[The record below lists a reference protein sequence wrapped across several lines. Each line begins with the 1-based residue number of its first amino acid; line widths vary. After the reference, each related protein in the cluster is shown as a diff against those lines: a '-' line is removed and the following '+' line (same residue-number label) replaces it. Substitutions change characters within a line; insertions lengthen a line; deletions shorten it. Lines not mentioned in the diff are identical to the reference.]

1 MTTNNRNS
9 ITSSYKIKK
18 LNRKIGGTRRKRPT
32 RNTVRSKII
41 AAIPVAELSRTETPE
56 PNDTLFAGLW
66 RCDTTE
72 RVDAWQKASFDKFN
86 VKALKAL
93 RSRVSV
99 SNRAIITALLSQTGA
114 ASIPLLTSEEIC
126 RESSKMLLAM
136 LTAMVAADPEMEI
149 AFVTIISGDGGTS
162 HFKTDIE
169 LHESL
174 KRVQRTLR
182 AMSPDFFGVTELAL
196 FNSQG
201 HPDGG
206 QMLQVHTHSLV
217 VGRGVLT
224 KAQDIAAKHAAHF
237 TPNFS
242 GAPVINVKK
251 VATTEINLA
260 RISAYLFKAPY
271 KCMNWNPGK
280 DGKRG
285 HMNGSEKG
293 DRFVRYLRLAQLR
306 TLLRYEDMC
315 FGGGAGAKI
324 RSDMIKFVRALA
336 AKDST
341 AGRRV
346 LHPDA
351 IASFWIALA
360 PEIKAD
366 RWNLPIIRTRK

>member
-1 MTTNNRNS
+1 M
-9 ITSSYKIKK
+9 
-18 LNRKIGGTRRKRPT
+18 
-32 RNTVRSKII
+32 
-41 AAIPVAELSRTETPE
+41 ETPE

-72 RVDAWQKASFDKFN
+72 AVDAWQKASFDKFN
-86 VKALKAL
+86 AKALKAL
-93 RSRVSV
+93 RSRVSD
-99 SNRAIITALLSQTGA
+99 SSRAIVTALLTQPGA

-136 LTAMVAADPEMEI
+136 LMEMVAADPEIEI
-149 AFVTIISGDGGTS
+149 AFVTVISGDGGTS
-162 HFKTDIE
+162 HFKTEIE

-174 KRVQRTLR
+174 KRVQRMLR
-182 AMSPDFFGVTELAL
+182 AISPHFFGVTELAL

-217 VGRGVLT
+217 VGRGVVA
-224 KAQDIAAKHAAHF
+224 KAQGIAAKQAAHF

-242 GAPVINVKK
+242 GAPVIDIKR
-251 VATTEINLA
+251 VATSDVNMA
-260 RISAYLFKAPY
+260 RICAYLFKAPY

-293 DRFVRYLRLAQLR
+293 DRYVRYLRLAQLR

-341 AGRRV
+341 AGRRG

-351 IASFWIALA
+351 IASFWLALA
-360 PEIKAD
+360 SEIKAD
-366 RWNLPIIRTRK
+366 RWNLPIIKTRK